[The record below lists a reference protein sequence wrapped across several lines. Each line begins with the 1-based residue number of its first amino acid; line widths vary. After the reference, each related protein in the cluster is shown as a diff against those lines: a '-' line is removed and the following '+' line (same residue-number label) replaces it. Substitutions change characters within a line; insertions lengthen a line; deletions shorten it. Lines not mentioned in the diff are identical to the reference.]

1 MKLRLRIAGSRCRI
15 INGISLAAACA
26 RTSGGVEWRLWRVH
40 SGSAQRL
47 ASCRPDPI
55 QSVVAVTDASL
66 LMFKKQFTTKTEAP
80 LRGSDRRKLRSSVI
94 DSYNLA
100 TGTSGKESQ
109 PTEADT
115 RLADLLVP
123 NGIKSTKFTTS
134 LGEHGVNT
142 SLC

>member
-1 MKLRLRIAGSRCRI
+1 MQRDGLQSC
-15 INGISLAAACA
+15 
-26 RTSGGVEWRLWRVH
+26 
-40 SGSAQRL
+40 SAQRL
-47 ASCRPDPI
+47 ASSRADPI
-55 QSVVAVTDASL
+55 QSSVTASADT
-66 LMFKKQFTTKTEAP
+66 MFKKQFTTKTEAP

-94 DSYNLA
+94 DSYNLD
-100 TGTSGKESQ
+100 TGKESQ

-115 RLADLLVP
+115 QLADLLVP